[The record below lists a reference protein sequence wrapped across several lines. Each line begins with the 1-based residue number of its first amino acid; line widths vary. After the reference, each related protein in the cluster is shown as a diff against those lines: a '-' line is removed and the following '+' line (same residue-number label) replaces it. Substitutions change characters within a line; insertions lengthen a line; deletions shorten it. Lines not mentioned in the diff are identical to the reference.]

1 MIIALFTV
9 AGMALAALAWLTNCL
24 LWLRSDMRDL
34 HAEMKQMRAELQTD
48 IRKTEGRRP
57 LR

>member
-1 MIIALFTV
+1 MLIALFTV

-34 HAEMKQMRAELQTD
+34 HAEVKQMRAELQTD
-48 IRKTEGRRP
+48 IRKAEGRRP